1 MTHAHPLCPPA
12 TWRAAAG
19 QRDEQGN
26 SATRAAPLLP
36 PSLSLV
42 RRTDRKPHKD
52 GWVDGSDGDAAA
64 QQTRS
69 GPSGCAARPRRR
81 ARAAMC
87 AVQLVPPREKK
98 NRRRFFLGGCNDVNT
113 PLVQGLSVRGAHL
126 SVMVAS
132 PHEGVFVAGGITEGY
147 LVSRGVVPAA
157 RWGDQDRPSDH
168 VVKSVWGR
176 RREEGPTVAVG
187 PAEPPAWCLENTW
200 PRNTRVS
207 IGRGTGYATCTLY
220 TESVRPGTRV
230 PHQVH

>member
-1 MTHAHPLCPPA
+1 MSCLREDASISQKLSARKGREKKKETGKMTHAHPLCPPA

-98 NRRRFFLGGCNDVNT
+98 KQKKIFFGG
-113 PLVQGLSVRGAHL
+113 VQ
-126 SVMVAS
+126 
-132 PHEGVFVAGGITEGY
+132 
-147 LVSRGVVPAA
+147 
-157 RWGDQDRPSDH
+157 
-168 VVKSVWGR
+168 
-176 RREEGPTVAVG
+176 
-187 PAEPPAWCLENTW
+187 
-200 PRNTRVS
+200 
-207 IGRGTGYATCTLY
+207 
-220 TESVRPGTRV
+220 
-230 PHQVH
+230 

>member
-1 MTHAHPLCPPA
+1 MRHALRRCSPPLSHLYGA
-12 TWRAAAG
+12 QIGSR
-19 QRDEQGN
+19 
-26 SATRAAPLLP
+26 TRM
-36 PSLSLV
+36 
-42 RRTDRKPHKD
+42 D
-52 GWVDGSDGDAAA
+52 GWMD
-64 QQTRS
+64 QTAMRPHS
-69 GPSGCAARPRRR
+69 KHGRVRPVARP
-81 ARAAMC
+81 AH
-87 AVQLVPPREKK
+87 AVVLVPPCAPCSWCHPEKKK
-98 NRRRFFLGGCNDVNT
+98 NRRRFFLAGCNDVNT

-176 RREEGPTVAVG
+176 RREGGPTVAVG

-230 PHQVH
+230 PHQVR